1 MPFDWTTALIVAGAC
16 LTILLPIIAK
26 FAQGKAREAMSE
38 LVAAIPKL
46 WLVIENERRRDAKA
60 GVPTLATTSPL
71 LRGEQLAK
79 ERFGPLTPAQKALVR
94 QELQS
99 VHEERHQ
106 WGVLATVPANLH
118 ATSA

>member
-1 MPFDWTTALIVAGAC
+1 MSFDLTTALVVTAAC
-16 LTILLPIIAK
+16 LAILLPILAK
-26 FAQGKAREAMSE
+26 FARGQSREAMAE

-46 WLVIENERRRDAKA
+46 WLVVENERRRDAKA

-79 ERFGPLTPAQKALVR
+79 ERFGVLSPAQKALVR

-106 WGVLATVPANLH
+106 WGVLALPPMTT
-118 ATSA
+118 TSA